1 MKITKMMSVYDIVK
15 TSVEMLLSTPDLYRT
30 YNSPRQPR
38 AVTYSPTHWTERT
51 DTPNEEDIEQDVQ
64 FTEWKSDNSTRS
76 GVMVSWYES
85 GEHPNMT
92 SVVLYDPELWNKFH
106 EVVERLYTNQ

>member
-1 MKITKMMSVYDIVK
+1 MKITKMMTVYDIVK
-15 TSVEMLLSTPDLYRT
+15 TSLDMLSTPDFYKP

-38 AVTYSPTHWTERT
+38 AVTYSPTHWTET
-51 DTPNEEDIEQDVQ
+51 SDTPKEEDMEQDVQ
-64 FTEWKSDNSTRS
+64 FTEWKADNAPRS

-85 GEHPNMT
+85 GEHPKT
-92 SVVLYDPELWNKFH
+92 TDVVLFDPELWNKFR

>member
-38 AVTYSPTHWTERT
+38 AVTYSPTHWTEHG
-51 DTPNEEDIEQDVQ
+51 DTPKEEDIEQDVQ